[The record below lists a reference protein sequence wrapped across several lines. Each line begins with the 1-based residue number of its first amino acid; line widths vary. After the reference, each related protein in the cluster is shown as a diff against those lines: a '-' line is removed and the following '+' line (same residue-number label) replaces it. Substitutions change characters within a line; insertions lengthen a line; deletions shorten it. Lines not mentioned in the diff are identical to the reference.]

1 METLLQE
8 YCPPLPDKPLRLFYL
23 ATKESDESH
32 KVSTNTYFNR
42 FSAGQWAEASFLQ
55 EVEVRI
61 TTDFDGVLE
70 IRGLSLEDEFLW
82 FRAHFVSGEKITK
95 KFNPQGLKSVWV
107 DFYSEM
113 SIAPESLTIEYHAL
127 NSSFQPIPST
137 IAICTYNKATFVERN
152 VKSLLKTLDTK
163 YISHIFIVN
172 QGDEQLDLESN
183 SILQVLRQPNLGG
196 SGGFAR
202 GIYEFLKTDSQGII
216 LMDDDIVFI
225 PEVLYRILRFASL
238 SGNSVAV
245 STQMLNL
252 YKPNTVWADYEI
264 IDLKALWTA
273 SRGRIH
279 FDANLAPEF
288 QNEANMVAWWCGYF
302 PRTFVERAGLPLP
315 IFIHWDDLE
324 YSLRMQVM
332 PNFRVK
338 TIFGF
343 GVWHEPFDSKAQWGW
358 ISYFDIRNALIGSSI
373 HGASFYSSYKKV
385 IQTLCV
391 TALSNRY
398 QANAA
403 IRAGIEDFS
412 EGATSLVGNQ
422 RARAVTAFGGYSDTI
437 SKRSSKGENLENVVM
452 KTHLVALFGHFFQ
465 TLFSRSPEIMYTYS
479 SLKFSPARAISKSQ
493 ATLIYSPYGGIAEYM
508 SWDSAKAKSTY
519 LNSFKIIVSFPFK
532 WFKAK
537 KHWRAHFIELT
548 SGESWQLMW
557 QDNR

>member
-1 METLLQE
+1 
-8 YCPPLPDKPLRLFYL
+8 
-23 ATKESDESH
+23 
-32 KVSTNTYFNR
+32 
-42 FSAGQWAEASFLQ
+42 LQ

-61 TTDFDGVLE
+61 TTDFEGVLE
-70 IRGLSLEDEFLW
+70 ICGLSLDGEFLL
-82 FRAHFVSGEKITK
+82 FRAHFVSGETLIK

-107 DFYSEM
+107 DFYSEK
-113 SIAPESLTIEYHAL
+113 SIAPEGLTIEYHAL
-127 NSSFQPIPST
+127 NSSYKPILST
-137 IAICTYNKATFVERN
+137 IAICTYNKAAFVERN
-152 VKSLLKTLDTK
+152 IKSLVQTLDTK
-163 YISHIFIVN
+163 FISHIFIVN
-172 QGDEQLDLESN
+172 QGDESLDLESN
-183 SILQVLRQPNLGG
+183 SIVQVLQQPNLGG

-238 SGNSVAV
+238 SGNSFAV

-264 IDLKALWTA
+264 VDLKALWSA
-273 SRGRIH
+273 PRGRIQ

-302 PRTFVERAGLPLP
+302 PRTFVEKAGLPLP
-315 IFIHWDDLE
+315 IFIHWDDAE

-332 PNFRVK
+332 PKFQVK

-403 IRAGIEDFS
+403 ICAGIQDFS
-412 EGATSLVGNQ
+412 KGATSLLGNQ
-422 RARAVTAFGGYSDTI
+422 RTRAVAAFGGYSDSI
-437 SKRSSKGENLENVVM
+437 SERSSKNENLENVVM
-452 KTHLVALFGHFFQ
+452 KIRLFALLGHFFRAF
-465 TLFSRSPEIMYTYS
+465 FSRSPEITS
-479 SLKFSPARAISKSQ
+479 AETSLKFSPARSISRTQ
-493 ATLIYSPYGGIAEYM
+493 ATLIYSPYGGIAECM
-508 SWDSAKAKSTY
+508 SWDSARARSTY
-519 LNSFKIIVSFPFK
+519 LNSFKIIISFPFK

-548 SGESWQLMW
+548 SGESWQLRW